1 MTQCCQLQKSFS
13 DTLLPSAVY
22 NNLKYLLQTSHA
34 EKEQALQRKLEE
46 VCEEL
51 RTTQSRNGSL
61 QATLDKAQQDSGTLS
76 GQ

>member
-1 MTQCCQLQKSFS
+1 MLSVTKKKNSG
-13 DTLLPSAVY
+13 TLLPSAVC
-22 NNLKYLLQTSHA
+22 NNLKFLLQTSHA